1 MLYLIHGTDNKK
13 RILARKKILAKVGQ
27 NFFLPVEIQ
36 KENLHLL
43 ENYLQAQSL
52 FSNLSSGLA
61 DEKIL
66 INIFDILTKE
76 DSRKFIYENLEK
88 LISSQNIFI
97 LDEPFA
103 LKTSIDKVTKL
114 VGREN
119 VFDCSEIKAVKDIEP
134 FKFCDLIEARD
145 KKNAWLEWKKIYEE
159 WGNQEEQA
167 LHGALWWKWKM
178 IWQNFLNG
186 RKVNYSKIEIENMA
200 KEISLMSM
208 QANNGEIDLMRTIE
222 KLILKI

>member
-27 NFFLPVEIQ
+27 NFFSPVEIQ

-52 FSNLSSGLA
+52 FSGLS

-66 INIFDILTKE
+66 INIFDVLTKE

-88 LISSQNIFI
+88 LMQSQNIFI
-97 LDEPFA
+97 LDEPWA
-103 LKTSIDKVTKL
+103 LKTSIDKVTKV

-119 VFDCSEIKAVKDIEP
+119 VFDGSAVTVVKDIEP
-134 FKFCDLIEARD
+134 FRFCDLMEARD

-178 IWQNFLNG
+178 LWQNFLNG
-186 RKVNYSKIEIENMA
+186 RKVNYSKTEIEQFG
-200 KEISLMSM
+200 KEIAFMSI
-208 QANNGEIDLMRTIE
+208 QSNNGEIDLMREIE
-222 KLILKI
+222 RLILKI